1 MQTPPEISFALPAHN
16 EAGNLPAL
24 VEQIEAAMAPLGR
37 SYEII
42 VTDDRSTDDTWAVL
56 TALAATH
63 PRLRALRLERNGG
76 QSAAMF
82 TAIYAARGAIIVTMD
97 TDLQNDPA
105 DLPKF
110 LAALEGADCVCGTR
124 QAKRQGGD
132 SWGKA
137 VTSTLANAIRSSV
150 LGDTVSDAGCSYR
163 AFRREAIVGIPF
175 FKGVHRFL
183 PILMGFRGARVVEIP
198 INHRGR
204 SYGQSHYG
212 LGLLARKA
220 AVLDMLGVRWLKSRM
235 VRFRVSERAG
245 KE

>member
-1 MQTPPEISFALPAHN
+1 MPTPPDISFALPAHN
-16 EAGNLPAL
+16 EAGNLPTL
-24 VEQIEAAMAPLGR
+24 IEQIEAAMAALGR
-37 SYEII
+37 SYEI
-42 VTDDRSTDDTWAVL
+42 VVADDRSSDNTWEVL
-56 TALAATH
+56 KELAAARPH
-63 PRLRALRLERNGG
+63 LRALRLERNSG

-82 TAIYAARGAIIVTMD
+82 AAIYAARGAILVTMD

-110 LAALEGADCVCGTR
+110 LAALANADCVCGTR

-132 SWGKA
+132 SRGKA
-137 VTSTLANAIRSSV
+137 LTSTLANAIRSAV
-150 LGDTVSDAGCSYR
+150 LGDAVTDAGCSYR
-163 AFRREAIVGIPF
+163 MFRREAITGIPF

-183 PILMGFRGARVVEIP
+183 PILMAFRGARVVEIP

-204 SYGQSHYG
+204 GYGTSHYG

-235 VRFRVSERAG
+235 VRFTVSERTG
-245 KE
+245 KD

>member
-1 MQTPPEISFALPAHN
+1 MQTPPDISFALPAHN

-37 SYEII
+37 SFEII
-42 VTDDRSTDDTWAVL
+42 VTDDRSTDDTWSVL
-56 TALAATH
+56 TGLAATH
-63 PRLRALRLERNGG
+63 PRLRALRLERNAG

-82 TAIYAARGAIIVTMD
+82 AALYAARGAIIVTMD

-110 LAALEGADCVCGTR
+110 FAALESADCVCGTR

-132 SWGKA
+132 TWGKA
-137 VTSTLANAIRSSV
+137 VTSTLANAIRAAV

-163 AFRREAIVGIPF
+163 VFRREAIIGIPF

-183 PILMGFRGARVVEIP
+183 PILMSFRGARVVEIP

-204 SYGQSHYG
+204 TYGQSHYG
-212 LGLLARKA
+212 LGLFARKA

-235 VRFRVSERAG
+235 VRFKVNERAG

>member
-1 MQTPPEISFALPAHN
+1 MAPEISFALPAHN
-16 EAGNLPAL
+16 EAGNLPTL
-24 VEQIEAAMAPLGR
+24 IGQIDAAMAPLGR
-37 SYEII
+37 SYEI
-42 VTDDRSTDDTWAVL
+42 VVADDRSSDDTWTVL
-56 TALAATH
+56 QELAAKH
-63 PRLRALRLERNGG
+63 PHLRALRLERNSG

-82 TAIYAARGAIIVTMD
+82 TALYAARGAILVTMD

-110 LAALEGADCVCGTR
+110 FAALDGADCVCGTR
-124 QAKRQGGD
+124 QAKRQTGD

-137 VTSTLANAIRSSV
+137 ATSTIANAIRSSV
-150 LGDTVSDAGCSYR
+150 LGDAVSDAGCSYR
-163 AFRREAIVGIPF
+163 CFRREALAGIPF

-183 PILMGFRGARVVEIP
+183 PILMAFRGCRVVEIP

-204 SYGQSHYG
+204 GYGQSHYG

-235 VRFRVSERAG
+235 VRFKVSEKAG
-245 KE
+245 KD